1 MWSDEGAVFNPS
13 RVFFRLKGTRARR
26 EHVKVEAS
34 VNLARKKHVSFRE
47 FGRNEKSQLEETSTN
62 LENISSSPL
71 VINANQ
77 IIAYNYDNTKSAEN
91 IQMENRIIHIHIYIY
106 IRHVPRVES
115 LEKFTELYIHKSTR
129 M

>member
-91 IQMENRIIHIHIYIY
+91 IQMENRIIHIHIYIFDMF
-106 IRHVPRVES
+106 HE
-115 LEKFTELYIHKSTR
+115 
-129 M
+129 